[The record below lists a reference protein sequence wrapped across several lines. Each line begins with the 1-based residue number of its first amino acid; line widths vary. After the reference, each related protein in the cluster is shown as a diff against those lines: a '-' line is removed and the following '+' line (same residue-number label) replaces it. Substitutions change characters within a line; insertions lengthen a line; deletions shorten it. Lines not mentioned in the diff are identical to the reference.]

1 MTEAIDYNTDLEQLL
16 KLHAEECE
24 SLSILHRNSY
34 EKYNGRSNYINIP
47 VIILS
52 SAIGFATGIDIG
64 YANMNIILG
73 VSSIFVGI
81 IKSID
86 TYFQLG
92 KRAESHRLCSLQFQ
106 QINKKIQ
113 IELALVRSQR
123 VDAKDM
129 MNIIKTDI
137 KNLFDIAPLIDQ
149 DVIKSFQKKYGKQV
163 PNEPGKY
170 TFDAHTPN
178 LCNGLSI
185 VTVNS
190 ARNKQDYEERSSRK
204 SSRDGSPSRDN
215 NDGTHNG
222 SGGVTVVIDDAAIAK
237 ELQQRMHLYQ
247 QDQQQQQ
254 EQPQQHQQPTWSQG
268 TLQSHMPQ
276 LHHSVTIENIPVD
289 DMNND
294 INAYHASADLVSLH
308 STRASSVKSVRQDAA
323 ISATPSAAVSVTP
336 SAAISAAQSAAVS
349 ATPSAAISATPSVRQ
364 SAAVS
369 ATPSAAISA
378 TPSAAISAAQSVRQS
393 PAISATPSVRQSAAV
408 SAAQSVRQSAAQS
421 PAISVRQ
428 TPAISAAQSPA
439 ISVRQTPAVS
449 AAPSVRQS
457 PAISVR
463 QSATHSVNGE
473 SSPPI
478 QMAVFDV
485 PNDATDA
492 TDPVPEIYAVP
503 DATDSITTTTLQ
515 LTQQQLQQLLQM
527 QQQMMLDLEGQD
539 GEMM

>member
-349 ATPSAAISATPSVRQ
+349 ATPSAAISATPS
-364 SAAVS
+364 
-369 ATPSAAISA
+369 
-378 TPSAAISAAQSVRQS
+378 AAISAAQSVRQS

>member
-1 MTEAIDYNTDLEQLL
+1 MAESIDYNTDLEQLL
-16 KLHAEECE
+16 KTHAEECE

-149 DVIKSFQKKYGKQV
+149 DVIESFQKKYGHQV
-163 PNEPGKY
+163 VGTPGKY

-178 LCNGLSI
+178 LCNGLSV

-190 ARNKQDYEERSSRK
+190 ARNKQDYEERTSRK

-215 NDGTHNG
+215 GMTNNG
-222 SGGVTVVIDDAAIAK
+222 ITVVIDDATIAN
-237 ELQQRMHLYQ
+237 EIQQRRLEQPRNMVHLNQQLQHLQQMQQMHA
-247 QDQQQQQ
+247 QDMD
-254 EQPQQHQQPTWSQG
+254 G
-268 TLQSHMPQ
+268 F
-276 LHHSVTIENIPVD
+276 
-289 DMNND
+289 
-294 INAYHASADLVSLH
+294 HASADIVTVQSARSAPH
-308 STRASSVKSVRQDAA
+308 SAR
-323 ISATPSAAVSVTP
+323 PSAPNSVHP
-336 SAAISAAQSAAVS
+336 SAPHSVHPSVPHSVHQSAPHSVHQS
-349 ATPSAAISATPSVRQ
+349 APHSVHPSAH
-364 SAAVS
+364 
-369 ATPSAAISA
+369 PSAN
-378 TPSAAISAAQSVRQS
+378 PSAHPSAN
-393 PAISATPSVRQSAAV
+393 PSAHPS
-408 SAAQSVRQSAAQS
+408 
-421 PAISVRQ
+421 
-428 TPAISAAQSPA
+428 
-439 ISVRQTPAVS
+439 
-449 AAPSVRQS
+449 AP
-457 PAISVR
+457 
-463 QSATHSVNGE
+463 HSVQGDT
-473 SSPPI
+473 SPHDSI
-478 QMAVFDV
+478 VMDV
-485 PNDATDA
+485 HN
-492 TDPVPEIYAVP
+492 VP
-503 DATDSITTTTLQ
+503 DETPDLQ
-515 LTQQQLQQLLQM
+515 FTQEQLSDLEQM
-527 QQQMMLDLEGQD
+527 QQQMMQDLDGVD

>member
-1 MTEAIDYNTDLEQLL
+1 MTQQEAIDYNTDLEQLL

-64 YANMNIILG
+64 YTNMNIILG
-73 VSSIFVGI
+73 ISSIFVGI

-149 DVIKSFQKKYGKQV
+149 DVIASFQKKYGHQV
-163 PNEPGKY
+163 AGTPGKY

-215 NDGTHNG
+215 DGNKPDCSGNNG
-222 SGGVTVVIDDAAIAK
+222 SKDGNNHNNGITVVIDDASIGLEQQYK
-237 ELQQRMHLYQ
+237 SNTIYSLPHEQLQKQLQHLQVNPDVNTYRA
-247 QDQQQQQ
+247 
-254 EQPQQHQQPTWSQG
+254 T
-268 TLQSHMPQ
+268 
-276 LHHSVTIENIPVD
+276 
-289 DMNND
+289 
-294 INAYHASADLVSLH
+294 ADLVSL
-308 STRASSVKSVRQDAA
+308 
-323 ISATPSAAVSVTP
+323 
-336 SAAISAAQSAAVS
+336 QSYRV
-349 ATPSAAISATPSVRQ
+349 PSVHNTAPT
-364 SAAVS
+364 SVHNTAPNSVHGGS
-369 ATPSAAISA
+369 TPLNPDMHIIE
-378 TPSAAISAAQSVRQS
+378 T
-393 PAISATPSVRQSAAV
+393 
-408 SAAQSVRQSAAQS
+408 
-421 PAISVRQ
+421 
-428 TPAISAAQSPA
+428 
-439 ISVRQTPAVS
+439 
-449 AAPSVRQS
+449 
-457 PAISVR
+457 
-463 QSATHSVNGE
+463 
-473 SSPPI
+473 
-478 QMAVFDV
+478 
-485 PNDATDA
+485 
-492 TDPVPEIYAVP
+492 PEI
-503 DATDSITTTTLQ
+503 TEE
-515 LTQQQLQQLLQM
+515 QLQRLQI
-527 QQQMMLDLEGQD
+527 QQMMLDLNMEGENI
-539 GEMM
+539 EMM

>member
-1 MTEAIDYNTDLEQLL
+1 MSQPQQESIDYNTDLELLL

-64 YANMNIILG
+64 YEKMNIILG
-73 VSSIFVGI
+73 VGSIFVGI

-149 DVIKSFQKKYGKQV
+149 DVIEAFQKKYGKLATDDKGFLI
-163 PNEPGKY
+163 PGKY

-185 VTVNS
+185 VTINS
-190 ARNKQDYEERSSRK
+190 ARNKQDYEERASRK

-215 NDGTHNG
+215 NNDNSNG
-222 SGGVTVVIDDAAIAK
+222 GGGGGSGGGGGVTVVIDNASVAK
-237 ELQQRMHLYQ
+237 EVQEQRMQQLQQL
-247 QDQQQQQ
+247 QQQPLHPNNQLQMNLLAQQ
-254 EQPQQHQQPTWSQG
+254 LMQLQQMQQP
-268 TLQSHMPQ
+268 
-276 LHHSVTIENIPVD
+276 VIIETIPENTVIA
-289 DMNND
+289 ND
-294 INAYHASADLVSLH
+294 NFTASADLVSLH
-308 STRASSVKSVRQDAA
+308 STRKPVSPPHSSLNRSAPRSVSR
-323 ISATPSAAVSVTP
+323 
-336 SAAISAAQSAAVS
+336 
-349 ATPSAAISATPSVRQ
+349 
-364 SAAVS
+364 
-369 ATPSAAISA
+369 
-378 TPSAAISAAQSVRQS
+378 S
-393 PAISATPSVRQSAAV
+393 PATLVRSNEQ
-408 SAAQSVRQSAAQS
+408 
-421 PAISVRQ
+421 
-428 TPAISAAQSPA
+428 
-439 ISVRQTPAVS
+439 S

-457 PAISVR
+457 AAPSVHQSAAPSAHQSAAPSVHQSAAPSAHQSAAPSAH
-463 QSATHSVNGE
+463 QSATPSAHQSVHG
-473 SSPPI
+473 
-478 QMAVFDV
+478 
-485 PNDATDA
+485 
-492 TDPVPEIYAVP
+492 
-503 DATDSITTTTLQ
+503 DSTPTVQLELQEYMQPANLALQ
-515 LTQQQLQQLLQM
+515 LTQDQLAQLIQQ
-527 QQQMMLDLEGQD
+527 QQQMMQDLEGQP

>member
-1 MTEAIDYNTDLEQLL
+1 MAESIDYNTDLEQLL
-16 KLHAEECE
+16 KTHAEECE

-149 DVIKSFQKKYGKQV
+149 DVIESFQKKYGHQV
-163 PNEPGKY
+163 VGTPGKY

-178 LCNGLSI
+178 LCNGLSV

-215 NDGTHNG
+215 NDSGNNG
-222 SGGVTVVIDDAAIAK
+222 NNGPNANGITVVIDDATIAK
-237 ELQQRMHLYQ
+237 ELQQRPHNMVHLNQQLQQMQQMQQMHAQ
-247 QDQQQQQ
+247 
-254 EQPQQHQQPTWSQG
+254 
-268 TLQSHMPQ
+268 
-276 LHHSVTIENIPVD
+276 
-289 DMNND
+289 DMNGF
-294 INAYHASADLVSLH
+294 HASAD
-308 STRASSVKSVRQDAA
+308 
-323 ISATPSAAVSVTP
+323 IVTV
-336 SAAISAAQSAAVS
+336 QSARSVPHS
-349 ATPSAAISATPSVRQ
+349 ARLSASL
-364 SAAVS
+364 
-369 ATPSAAISA
+369 
-378 TPSAAISAAQSVRQS
+378 
-393 PAISATPSVRQSAAV
+393 
-408 SAAQSVRQSAAQS
+408 
-421 PAISVRQ
+421 
-428 TPAISAAQSPA
+428 
-439 ISVRQTPAVS
+439 
-449 AAPSVRQS
+449 APSVH
-457 PAISVR
+457 PSVP
-463 QSATHSVNGE
+463 HSVHP
-473 SSPPI
+473 SVHPSVPPSVNPSVPPSVNPSVPPSVHPSAPHSVHGGTTPHETI
-478 QMAVFDV
+478 IMDV
-485 PNDATDA
+485 HN
-492 TDPVPEIYAVP
+492 VP
-503 DATDSITTTTLQ
+503 DETPVLQ
-515 LTQQQLQQLLQM
+515 LTQEQLLELQQLQQ
-527 QQQMMLDLEGQD
+527 QMMQDLDGED

>member
-1 MTEAIDYNTDLEQLL
+1 MTQQESIDYNTDLEQLL

-73 VSSIFVGI
+73 VGSIFVGI

-149 DVIKSFQKKYGKQV
+149 DVIEAFQKKYGKQV
-163 PNEPGKY
+163 ANEPGKY

-215 NDGTHNG
+215 AMNNNG
-222 SGGVTVVIDDAAIAK
+222 ITVVIDNASIAN
-237 ELQQRMHLYQ
+237 EI
-247 QDQQQQQ
+247 QQQQQ
-254 EQPQQHQQPTWSQG
+254 QQQQQRLEHPHNMVHLNQQ
-268 TLQSHMPQ
+268 LQQ
-276 LHHSVTIENIPVD
+276 LQELQQMQ
-289 DMNND
+289 DMNGF
-294 INAYHASADLVSLH
+294 HASADIV
-308 STRASSVKSVRQDAA
+308 TIQ
-323 ISATPSAAVSVTP
+323 SAQRGTPSAVRTSSASLTP
-336 SAAISAAQSAAVS
+336 SAVRTSAPPSVQHSAPPSVQHS
-349 ATPSAAISATPSVRQ
+349 APHTPSAVR
-364 SAAVS
+364 
-369 ATPSAAISA
+369 T
-378 TPSAAISAAQSVRQS
+378 
-393 PAISATPSVRQSAAV
+393 
-408 SAAQSVRQSAAQS
+408 
-421 PAISVRQ
+421 
-428 TPAISAAQSPA
+428 
-439 ISVRQTPAVS
+439 S
-449 AAPSVRQS
+449 AAPSVQHSAPHTPSAVRTSAPHSTPNSVHGDAS
-457 PAISVR
+457 PHESIAIDV
-463 QSATHSVNGE
+463 H
-473 SSPPI
+473 
-478 QMAVFDV
+478 DV
-485 PNDATDA
+485 PNET
-492 TDPVPEIYAVP
+492 PG
-503 DATDSITTTTLQ
+503 LQ
-515 LTQQQLQQLLQM
+515 LTQEQVLELQHLQYL
-527 QQQMMLDLEGQD
+527 QQQMMQDLDGED

>member
-1 MTEAIDYNTDLEQLL
+1 MAESIDYNTDLEQLL

-64 YANMNIILG
+64 YEKMNIILG
-73 VSSIFVGI
+73 IGSIFVGI

-149 DVIKSFQKKYGKQV
+149 DVIRSFQKKYGKQV
-163 PNEPGKY
+163 VNEPGKY

-215 NDGTHNG
+215 DNNGGGGGGGSGG
-222 SGGVTVVIDDAAIAK
+222 SGGVTVVIDNASVAK
-237 ELQQRMHLYQ
+237 EMQQYQ
-247 QDQQQQQ
+247 QQQMQQMQQQMQQQQQ
-254 EQPQQHQQPTWSQG
+254 QQPLQPHNQFQMN
-268 TLQSHMPQ
+268 TLTQQ
-276 LHHSVTIENIPVD
+276 LQQLQQLQHVQPVIIETIPENVIYD
-289 DMNND
+289 
-294 INAYHASADLVSLH
+294 NANSFRASADFVRAPSNPVSPPRSAPRSVSRTPIRIQPSLH
-308 STRASSVKSVRQDAA
+308 QSAAQSATPSVHQSAAPSVHQSATPSAHQSKAPSAVQSAA
-323 ISATPSAAVSVTP
+323 PSIAPSAHQSKAPSATPSAAPSVHGDSTP
-336 SAAISAAQSAAVS
+336 SIQLELQEYMQQPENTA
-349 ATPSAAISATPSVRQ
+349 SV
-364 SAAVS
+364 
-369 ATPSAAISA
+369 
-378 TPSAAISAAQSVRQS
+378 
-393 PAISATPSVRQSAAV
+393 
-408 SAAQSVRQSAAQS
+408 
-421 PAISVRQ
+421 
-428 TPAISAAQSPA
+428 
-439 ISVRQTPAVS
+439 
-449 AAPSVRQS
+449 
-457 PAISVR
+457 
-463 QSATHSVNGE
+463 
-473 SSPPI
+473 
-478 QMAVFDV
+478 
-485 PNDATDA
+485 
-492 TDPVPEIYAVP
+492 
-503 DATDSITTTTLQ
+503 LQ
-515 LTQQQLQQLLQM
+515 LTQEQLQQMIEL
-527 QQQMMLDLEGQD
+527 QQQMMKDLEGED
-539 GEMM
+539 GAMM

>member
-1 MTEAIDYNTDLEQLL
+1 MAESIDYNTDLEQLL

-73 VSSIFVGI
+73 VGSIFVGI

-149 DVIKSFQKKYGKQV
+149 DVIESFQKKYGHQV
-163 PNEPGKY
+163 VGTPGKY

-178 LCNGLSI
+178 LCNGLSV

-215 NDGTHNG
+215 GGNTNGNGNDDGNG
-222 SGGVTVVIDDAAIAK
+222 ITVVIDDATITREMQK
-237 ELQQRMHLYQ
+237 LQQLQM
-247 QDQQQQQ
+247 QDLN
-254 EQPQQHQQPTWSQG
+254 G
-268 TLQSHMPQ
+268 F
-276 LHHSVTIENIPVD
+276 
-289 DMNND
+289 
-294 INAYHASADLVSLH
+294 HASADIVTLQNKVPNN
-308 STRASSVKSVRQDAA
+308 VPY
-323 ISATPSAAVSVTP
+323 SAHPSKV
-336 SAAISAAQSAAVS
+336 
-349 ATPSAAISATPSVRQ
+349 PSVQQ
-364 SAAVS
+364 SRV
-369 ATPSAAISA
+369 
-378 TPSAAISAAQSVRQS
+378 
-393 PAISATPSVRQSAAV
+393 PSVQQSRV
-408 SAAQSVRQSAAQS
+408 
-421 PAISVRQ
+421 
-428 TPAISAAQSPA
+428 
-439 ISVRQTPAVS
+439 
-449 AAPSVRQS
+449 PSVHQS
-457 PAISVR
+457 IVPSVQ
-463 QSATHSVNGE
+463 QSIVPSVQQSKVPSVQHSAPYSAQQSTMHSIHGGITPHDSNTITV
-473 SSPPI
+473 
-478 QMAVFDV
+478 QDV
-485 PNDATDA
+485 PDET
-492 TDPVPEIYAVP
+492 PV
-503 DATDSITTTTLQ
+503 LQ
-515 LTQQQLQQLLQM
+515 LTEEQLQELLALQQQQDLMM
-527 QQQMMLDLEGQD
+527 QDLEGVE

>member
-1 MTEAIDYNTDLEQLL
+1 MTESIDYNTDLEQLL

-149 DVIKSFQKKYGKQV
+149 DVIEAFQKKYGHQV
-163 PNEPGKY
+163 VGTPGKY

-215 NDGTHNG
+215 NHDT
-222 SGGVTVVIDDAAIAK
+222 GGVTVVIDNAAIAQ
-237 ELQQRMHLYQ
+237 EIQQRMQ
-247 QDQQQQQ
+247 QS
-254 EQPQQHQQPTWSQG
+254 QHQPSQHQPSQHNHI
-268 TLQSHMPQ
+268 QMNQ
-276 LHHSVTIENIPVD
+276 LHQIPVTIEPNP
-289 DMNND
+289 
-294 INAYHASADLVSLH
+294 YHASAELVSLH
-308 STRASSVKSVRQDAA
+308 STRASSVHE
-323 ISATPSAAVSVTP
+323 ISAPHGITRSPIAPPSAPPTAPPTAPP
-336 SAAISAAQSAAVS
+336 SARGNTSINVAPSVNQIIRGIVHQSLAPSVNQSMHQSLAPSVNQSMHQSVMGSAVASAAQS
-349 ATPSAAISATPSVRQ
+349 I
-364 SAAVS
+364 
-369 ATPSAAISA
+369 
-378 TPSAAISAAQSVRQS
+378 
-393 PAISATPSVRQSAAV
+393 
-408 SAAQSVRQSAAQS
+408 
-421 PAISVRQ
+421 
-428 TPAISAAQSPA
+428 
-439 ISVRQTPAVS
+439 
-449 AAPSVRQS
+449 
-457 PAISVR
+457 
-463 QSATHSVNGE
+463 HGE

-478 QMAVFDV
+478 QLDVHDV
-485 PNDATDA
+485 PTHAIP
-492 TDPVPEIYAVP
+492 PVEH
-503 DATDSITTTTLQ
+503 DTMTTLQ
-515 LTQQQLQQLLQM
+515 LTQEQLQQLVIM
-527 QQQMMLDLEGQD
+527 QQQMLQDIEGQD

>member
-1 MTEAIDYNTDLEQLL
+1 MTQQEAIDYNTDLEQLL

-64 YANMNIILG
+64 YEKMNIILG
-73 VSSIFVGI
+73 VGSIFVGI

-149 DVIKSFQKKYGKQV
+149 DVIESFQKKYGKQI
-163 PNEPGKY
+163 PNQPGKY

-215 NDGTHNG
+215 NDGNHNG
-222 SGGVTVVIDDAAIAK
+222 SGGVTVVIDDAAIAN

-247 QDQQQQQ
+247 QEQQQQQ
-254 EQPQQHQQPTWSQG
+254 QPTWRQDA
-268 TLQSHMPQ
+268 LQSHMPQ
-276 LHHSVTIENIPVD
+276 MHHSVTIENIPVD
-289 DMNND
+289 DMNN
-294 INAYHASADLVSLH
+294 AYQASADIVSLH
-308 STRASSVKSVRQDAA
+308 STRASSVKSVRQSATTHNPAVSVRQSPAISATQSMQHSPAISVRQTPAISMQQSAAQSPA
-323 ISATPSAAVSVTP
+323 ISATPSMQ
-336 SAAISAAQSAAVS
+336 QSAA
-349 ATPSAAISATPSVRQ
+349 
-364 SAAVS
+364 
-369 ATPSAAISA
+369 
-378 TPSAAISAAQSVRQS
+378 QS
-393 PAISATPSVRQSAAV
+393 PAISATPSVRQSAT
-408 SAAQSVRQSAAQS
+408 Q
-421 PAISVRQ
+421 
-428 TPAISAAQSPA
+428 
-439 ISVRQTPAVS
+439 
-449 AAPSVRQS
+449 
-457 PAISVR
+457 
-463 QSATHSVNGE
+463 SVNGE

-478 QMAVFDV
+478 QMIDDA
-485 PNDATDA
+485 NDA
-492 TDPVPEIYAVP
+492 VPEIYAVP
-503 DATDSITTTTLQ
+503 DASDIHNATDAVPEIYTVPDANDAITTTTLQ
-515 LTQQQLQQLLQM
+515 LTEQQLQQLLQM

>member
-1 MTEAIDYNTDLEQLL
+1 MRIQIFLQFLRRIISYDHGGAGWCFELSDIYSRITYSNTKYWVTSKNKIAPKYIAIYMMTESIDYNTDLEQLL

-92 KRAESHRLCSLQFQ
+92 KRAETHRLCSLQFQ

-149 DVIKSFQKKYGKQV
+149 DVIEAFQKKYGHQV
-163 PNEPGKY
+163 VGTPGKY

-204 SSRDGSPSRDN
+204 SSRDGSPARDN
-215 NDGTHNG
+215 NHDA
-222 SGGVTVVIDDAAIAK
+222 GGVTVVIDDATIAQ
-237 ELQQRMHLYQ
+237 EIQQRIQQSQQSQQPQSHQPQSHQPQSHQPQSHQPQSHYNHIHMNQLQQT
-247 QDQQQQQ
+247 
-254 EQPQQHQQPTWSQG
+254 P
-268 TLQSHMPQ
+268 
-276 LHHSVTIENIPVD
+276 VTIEFNP
-289 DMNND
+289 
-294 INAYHASADLVSLH
+294 YHASADLVSLH
-308 STRASSVKSVRQDAA
+308 STRASSVNRSVPHTPRAPLNAIVTSVNSIANPIVSVRE
-323 ISATPSAAVSVTP
+323 SVNPSVRESVNP
-336 SAAISAAQSAAVS
+336 SVRGSVNPSVRESVNPSVRESVNPSVRESAAITAVAS
-349 ATPSAAISATPSVRQ
+349 ATQ
-364 SAAVS
+364 S
-369 ATPSAAISA
+369 I
-378 TPSAAISAAQSVRQS
+378 
-393 PAISATPSVRQSAAV
+393 
-408 SAAQSVRQSAAQS
+408 
-421 PAISVRQ
+421 
-428 TPAISAAQSPA
+428 
-439 ISVRQTPAVS
+439 
-449 AAPSVRQS
+449 
-457 PAISVR
+457 
-463 QSATHSVNGE
+463 HGD

-478 QMAVFDV
+478 QMDVHDV
-485 PNDATDA
+485 PTNATPHVDHD
-492 TDPVPEIYAVP
+492 TM
-503 DATDSITTTTLQ
+503 TTLQ
-515 LTQQQLQQLLQM
+515 LTQEQLQQLLLM
-527 QQQMMLDLEGQD
+527 QQQMLQDIEGQD

>member
-1 MTEAIDYNTDLEQLL
+1 MAESIDYNTDLEQLL
-16 KLHAEECE
+16 KTHAEECE

-149 DVIKSFQKKYGKQV
+149 DVIESFQKKYGHQV
-163 PNEPGKY
+163 ADTPGKY

-190 ARNKQDYEERSSRK
+190 ARNKQDYEERTSRK

-215 NDGTHNG
+215 NDNNNG
-222 SGGVTVVIDDAAIAK
+222 GGGGGGGGGGVTVVIDNASVAK
-237 ELQQRMHLYQ
+237 EMQEQRMQ
-247 QDQQQQQ
+247 QYQQQQQ
-254 EQPQQHQQPTWSQG
+254 MQMQQPLQPHNQFQMKTLSQQ
-268 TLQSHMPQ
+268 LQQ
-276 LHHSVTIENIPVD
+276 LQPVIIETIPESNNNIIHA
-289 DMNND
+289 NSFR
-294 INAYHASADLVSLH
+294 ASADFVRAPSNPVSPPHSAPRSVSRTPIRNQLSIHQSAVPSVAPSLH
-308 STRASSVKSVRQDAA
+308 Q
-323 ISATPSAAVSVTP
+323 SAHQSAVPSAH
-336 SAAISAAQSAAVS
+336 Q
-349 ATPSAAISATPSVRQ
+349 
-364 SAAVS
+364 
-369 ATPSAAISA
+369 
-378 TPSAAISAAQSVRQS
+378 
-393 PAISATPSVRQSAAV
+393 
-408 SAAQSVRQSAAQS
+408 
-421 PAISVRQ
+421 
-428 TPAISAAQSPA
+428 
-439 ISVRQTPAVS
+439 S
-449 AAPSVRQS
+449 AAPS
-457 PAISVR
+457 AH
-463 QSATHSVNGE
+463 QSAVPSAHQSVHGDSTPVVLE
-473 SSPPI
+473 
-478 QMAVFDV
+478 
-485 PNDATDA
+485 
-492 TDPVPEIYAVP
+492 VPEH
-503 DATDSITTTTLQ
+503 TSLQ
-515 LTQQQLQQLLQM
+515 FTQEQLQQLLQ
-527 QQQMMLDLEGQD
+527 QQEQMMKDLDGQD

>member
-1 MTEAIDYNTDLEQLL
+1 MTQQEAIDYNTDLEQLL

-215 NDGTHNG
+215 NDGNHNG

-247 QDQQQQQ
+247 QEQQQQQ
-254 EQPQQHQQPTWSQG
+254 QQHQQQQQQQQQPTWSQG

-276 LHHSVTIENIPVD
+276 MHHSVTIENIPVD

-294 INAYHASADLVSLH
+294 INAYQASADLVSLH
-308 STRASSVKSVRQDAA
+308 STRASSVKSVR
-323 ISATPSAAVSVTP
+323 P
-336 SAAISAAQSAAVS
+336 
-349 ATPSAAISATPSVRQ
+349 
-364 SAAVS
+364 
-369 ATPSAAISA
+369 
-378 TPSAAISAAQSVRQS
+378 
-393 PAISATPSVRQSAAV
+393 
-408 SAAQSVRQSAAQS
+408 SAAQSVRQSATQS
-421 PAISVRQ
+421 VQ
-428 TPAISAAQSPA
+428 QSAA
-439 ISVRQTPAVS
+439 I
-449 AAPSVRQS
+449 SVRQS

-463 QSATHSVNGE
+463 QSPAISATQSPAISVRQTPVISATQSVRQTPAVSATQSVRQSATVSAAQSVNGE

-492 TDPVPEIYAVP
+492 TDAVPEIYAVP
-503 DATDSITTTTLQ
+503 DVSDVHNATDAVPDANDAITTTTLQ

>member
-1 MTEAIDYNTDLEQLL
+1 MIYQLFIMSESIDYNTDLEQLL
-16 KLHAEECE
+16 KTHAEECE

-149 DVIKSFQKKYGKQV
+149 DVIESFQKKYGHQV
-163 PNEPGKY
+163 ADTPGKY

-215 NDGTHNG
+215 GNNG
-222 SGGVTVVIDDAAIAK
+222 NNGNNGITVVIDNAAIANDMHDHQHQPLQPYNLDQLNHQ
-237 ELQQRMHLYQ
+237 LQQFQ
-247 QDQQQQQ
+247 QIQIQDINGFR
-254 EQPQQHQQPTWSQG
+254 TSADIVA
-268 TLQSHMPQ
+268 LQNAPSAP
-276 LHHSVTIENIPVD
+276 HSVRLDNSVPR
-289 DMNND
+289 
-294 INAYHASADLVSLH
+294 
-308 STRASSVKSVRQDAA
+308 STAPNTPHDVRLDNSVPRSTAPNTPHDVRIDNSVPRNTAPN
-323 ISATPSAAVSVTP
+323 TPHDVRLSNSVP
-336 SAAISAAQSAAVS
+336 
-349 ATPSAAISATPSVRQ
+349 R
-364 SAAVS
+364 
-369 ATPSAAISA
+369 
-378 TPSAAISAAQSVRQS
+378 
-393 PAISATPSVRQSAAV
+393 
-408 SAAQSVRQSAAQS
+408 
-421 PAISVRQ
+421 
-428 TPAISAAQSPA
+428 
-439 ISVRQTPAVS
+439 S
-449 AAPSVRQS
+449 AAPSVRLS
-457 PAISVR
+457 NSVPR
-463 QSATHSVNGE
+463 SAAPSAPHSAAPSAPHSAAPSVHHSAAPSVHHSAAPSVHHSAAPSVHHSAAPSVHG
-473 SSPPI
+473 
-478 QMAVFDV
+478 DTT
-485 PNDATDA
+485 PNDSIIIDVQDVIVQDET
-492 TDPVPEIYAVP
+492 PV
-503 DATDSITTTTLQ
+503 LQ
-515 LTQQQLQQLLQM
+515 LTQEQLQQLQQLQHM
-527 QQQMMLDLEGQD
+527 RLDLEGDD
-539 GEMM
+539 GMM

>member
-1 MTEAIDYNTDLEQLL
+1 MTQQEAIDYNTDLEQLL

-215 NDGTHNG
+215 NDGNHNG

-247 QDQQQQQ
+247 QEQQQQQ
-254 EQPQQHQQPTWSQG
+254 QQHQQQQQQQQQPTWSQG

-276 LHHSVTIENIPVD
+276 MHHSVTIENIPVD

-294 INAYHASADLVSLH
+294 INAYQASADLVSLH
-308 STRASSVKSVRQDAA
+308 STRASSVKSVR
-323 ISATPSAAVSVTP
+323 PSAA
-336 SAAISAAQSAAVS
+336 Q
-349 ATPSAAISATPSVRQ
+349 SVRQ
-364 SAAVS
+364 SATQSVQQ
-369 ATPSAAISA
+369 SAAI
-378 TPSAAISAAQSVRQS
+378 SVRQS
-393 PAISATPSVRQSAAV
+393 PAISAT
-408 SAAQSVRQSAAQS
+408 QS

-428 TPAISAAQSPA
+428 TPVISATQ
-439 ISVRQTPAVS
+439 SVRQTPAVS
-449 AAPSVRQS
+449 ATQ
-457 PAISVR
+457 SVR
-463 QSATHSVNGE
+463 QSATVSAAQSVNGE

-492 TDPVPEIYAVP
+492 TDAVPEIYAVP
-503 DATDSITTTTLQ
+503 DVSDVHNATDAVPDANDAITTTTLQ

>member
-1 MTEAIDYNTDLEQLL
+1 MTQQEAIDYNTDLEQLL

-149 DVIKSFQKKYGKQV
+149 DVIRSFQKKYGHQV
-163 PNEPGKY
+163 AGTPGKY

-178 LCNGLSI
+178 LCNGLSV

-237 ELQQRMHLYQ
+237 ELQQRMQLYQ
-247 QDQQQQQ
+247 QEQQHQQQQQ
-254 EQPQQHQQPTWSQG
+254 QQQQQQPTWSQG

-276 LHHSVTIENIPVD
+276 MHHSVTIENIPVD

-294 INAYHASADLVSLH
+294 INAYHASADIVSLH
-308 STRASSVKSVRQDAA
+308 STRASSVKSVRPDAA
-323 ISATPSAAVSVTP
+323 ISAT
-336 SAAISAAQSAAVS
+336 QSAAV
-349 ATPSAAISATPSVRQ
+349 SATPSVRQ

-369 ATPSAAISA
+369 ATPS
-378 TPSAAISAAQSVRQS
+378 
-393 PAISATPSVRQSAAV
+393 VRQSA
-408 SAAQSVRQSAAQS
+408 
-421 PAISVRQ
+421 AISVRQ
-428 TPAISAAQSPA
+428 TPAVSMQQSAAISATQSPA

-492 TDPVPEIYAVP
+492 TDATDPVPEIYAVP
-503 DATDSITTTTLQ
+503 DANDAITTTTLQ

>member
-1 MTEAIDYNTDLEQLL
+1 MAESIDYNTDLEQLL

-73 VSSIFVGI
+73 VGSIFVGI

-149 DVIKSFQKKYGKQV
+149 DVIEAFQKKYGKQV
-163 PNEPGKY
+163 ANEPGKY

-215 NDGTHNG
+215 NNNNNDGNG
-222 SGGVTVVIDDAAIAK
+222 NGNGITVVIDDATIAN
-237 ELQQRMHLYQ
+237 ELQKQYQ
-247 QDQQQQQ
+247 H
-254 EQPQQHQQPTWSQG
+254 QQHQQQHQ
-268 TLQSHMPQ
+268 LQQ
-276 LHHSVTIENIPVD
+276 LQQPHNMFQLNQQLQQLQHLQNQVIIDTVPDNINNNYN
-289 DMNND
+289 NND
-294 INAYHASADLVSLH
+294 NNDMYHASAELVSLH
-308 STRASSVKSVRQDAA
+308 STRASSVKPVSPPRSAPRSAPRSVSRSVPHSVPQSVPHSAPRSA
-323 ISATPSAAVSVTP
+323 PQSAPHSAPHSAPQSVPHSAPRSAPRSAPQSVPQSAPRSAPRSVTAVSPVQSAPISAT
-336 SAAISAAQSAAVS
+336 QSA
-349 ATPSAAISATPSVRQ
+349 PISATQ
-364 SAAVS
+364 SAQ
-369 ATPSAAISA
+369 
-378 TPSAAISAAQSVRQS
+378 QSVHGDSS
-393 PAISATPSVRQSAAV
+393 PQLYLESNEAIAEISEVHDV
-408 SAAQSVRQSAAQS
+408 
-421 PAISVRQ
+421 ISV
-428 TPAISAAQSPA
+428 
-439 ISVRQTPAVS
+439 
-449 AAPSVRQS
+449 
-457 PAISVR
+457 
-463 QSATHSVNGE
+463 
-473 SSPPI
+473 PPDT
-478 QMAVFDV
+478 A
-485 PNDATDA
+485 
-492 TDPVPEIYAVP
+492 
-503 DATDSITTTTLQ
+503 TTLQ
-515 LTQQQLQQLLQM
+515 LTQEQLTQLLAL
-527 QQQMMLDLEGQD
+527 QQQMMQDLEGQE

>member
-1 MTEAIDYNTDLEQLL
+1 MMTQQEAIDYNTDLEQLL

-149 DVIKSFQKKYGKQV
+149 DVVRSFQKKYGKQV

-215 NDGTHNG
+215 NDGNHNG

-237 ELQQRMHLYQ
+237 ELQQRMQLSQ
-247 QDQQQQQ
+247 QEQQQQQ
-254 EQPQQHQQPTWSQG
+254 QQHQQQHQPHPTWNQDA
-268 TLQSHMPQ
+268 LQSHMPQ
-276 LHHSVTIENIPVD
+276 MHHSVTIENIPVD

-294 INAYHASADLVSLH
+294 INAYQASADIVSLH
-308 STRASSVKSVRQDAA
+308 STRASSVKSVRPDTI
-323 ISATPSAAVSVTP
+323 ISAT
-336 SAAISAAQSAAVS
+336 Q
-349 ATPSAAISATPSVRQ
+349 
-364 SAAVS
+364 
-369 ATPSAAISA
+369 
-378 TPSAAISAAQSVRQS
+378 
-393 PAISATPSVRQSAAV
+393 
-408 SAAQSVRQSAAQS
+408 
-421 PAISVRQ
+421 SVRQ
-428 TPAISAAQSPA
+428 TPAISAAISATQSVRHSAAMSATQSPA
-439 ISVRQTPAVS
+439 VSAAISATQSVRQTPAIS
-449 AAPSVRQS
+449 ATQ
-457 PAISVR
+457 SVR
-463 QSATHSVNGE
+463 QSATQSPAVSVRQSATQSPAVSVQHSAAISATQSVRQSATQSVNGE

-485 PNDATDA
+485 PNDANDA
-492 TDPVPEIYAVP
+492 NDAVPEIYAVP
-503 DATDSITTTTLQ
+503 DANDAITTTTLQ

>member
-1 MTEAIDYNTDLEQLL
+1 MTWACRIQFNFIDIIAISFNNLIENKIAFKDIAIVSMTESIDYNTDLEQLL

-64 YANMNIILG
+64 YEKMNIILG
-73 VSSIFVGI
+73 ISSIFVGI

-149 DVIKSFQKKYGKQV
+149 DVIEKFKKKYGHQN
-163 PNEPGKY
+163 PNSPGKY

-185 VTVNS
+185 VTINS
-190 ARNKQDYEERSSRK
+190 AKNKQDYEERSSRK

-215 NDGTHNG
+215 TS
-222 SGGVTVVIDDAAIAK
+222 SGGNNNNGGNNGNNGITVVIDDAAIAL
-237 ELQQRMHLYQ
+237 E
-247 QDQQQQQ
+247 
-254 EQPQQHQQPTWSQG
+254 QQHQQQPHQQQLIEVNHKLQLHQLQQQLQQFQQ
-268 TLQSHMPQ
+268 LQSTAAQTPRSDQ
-276 LHHSVTIENIPVD
+276 IVVDIPVPV
-289 DMNND
+289 N
-294 INAYHASADLVSLH
+294 YVASADLVSLH
-308 STRASSVKSVRQDAA
+308 SSKH
-323 ISATPSAAVSVTP
+323 VSRG
-336 SAAISAAQSAAVS
+336 
-349 ATPSAAISATPSVRQ
+349 PSVRQ
-364 SAAVS
+364 SR
-369 ATPSAAISA
+369 I
-378 TPSAAISAAQSVRQS
+378 QSVQNS
-393 PAISATPSVRQSAAV
+393 VQNSVHNTAPNSVHNTAPNSVHGGTTPLNS
-408 SAAQSVRQSAAQS
+408 
-421 PAISVRQ
+421 
-428 TPAISAAQSPA
+428 
-439 ISVRQTPAVS
+439 
-449 AAPSVRQS
+449 
-457 PAISVR
+457 
-463 QSATHSVNGE
+463 NE
-473 SSPPI
+473 SI
-478 QMAVFDV
+478 ITEITEITEEQLQQMQQV
-485 PNDATDA
+485 
-492 TDPVPEIYAVP
+492 
-503 DATDSITTTTLQ
+503 
-515 LTQQQLQQLLQM
+515 QQLQQIM
-527 QQQMMLDLEGQD
+527 SDLEGED

>member
-1 MTEAIDYNTDLEQLL
+1 MTESIDYNTDLEQLL

-64 YANMNIILG
+64 YEKMNIILG
-73 VSSIFVGI
+73 IGSIFVGI

-149 DVIKSFQKKYGKQV
+149 DVIRSFQKKYGKQV
-163 PNEPGKY
+163 VNEPGKY

-215 NDGTHNG
+215 DNNG
-222 SGGVTVVIDDAAIAK
+222 GGGGGGGGGGVTVVIDNASVAK
-237 ELQQRMHLYQ
+237 EMQQY
-247 QDQQQQQ
+247 QQQQM
-254 EQPQQHQQPTWSQG
+254 QQMQQQMQQQQP
-268 TLQSHMPQ
+268 LQPHNQFQMNALTQQ
-276 LHHSVTIENIPVD
+276 LQQMQQMQQMQQQQPIIIETIPENVIYD
-289 DMNND
+289 
-294 INAYHASADLVSLH
+294 NANSFRASADFVRAPSNPVSPPRSAPRSVSRTPIRIQPSLH
-308 STRASSVKSVRQDAA
+308 QTAAPSVH
-323 ISATPSAAVSVTP
+323 
-336 SAAISAAQSAAVS
+336 QSAA
-349 ATPSAAISATPSVRQ
+349 PSIAPSVHQ
-364 SAAVS
+364 SAA
-369 ATPSAAISA
+369 PSIA
-378 TPSAAISAAQSVRQS
+378 
-393 PAISATPSVRQSAAV
+393 PSVHQSAAP
-408 SAAQSVRQSAAQS
+408 SAVQSVAPSVHQSAAPSIAPSAHQS
-421 PAISVRQ
+421 KAP
-428 TPAISAAQSPA
+428 SAVQ
-439 ISVRQTPAVS
+439 S
-449 AAPSVRQS
+449 AAPSVHGDSTPSIQLELQEYMQQ
-457 PAISVR
+457 PENTASV
-463 QSATHSVNGE
+463 
-473 SSPPI
+473 
-478 QMAVFDV
+478 
-485 PNDATDA
+485 
-492 TDPVPEIYAVP
+492 
-503 DATDSITTTTLQ
+503 LQ
-515 LTQQQLQQLLQM
+515 LTQEQLQQLIEL
-527 QQQMMLDLEGQD
+527 QQQMMKDLEGED
-539 GEMM
+539 GAMM

>member
-1 MTEAIDYNTDLEQLL
+1 MMTQQEAIDYNTDLEQLL

-149 DVIKSFQKKYGKQV
+149 DVVRSFQKKYGKQV

-215 NDGTHNG
+215 NDGNHNG

-237 ELQQRMHLYQ
+237 ELQQRMQLSQ
-247 QDQQQQQ
+247 QEQQQQQ
-254 EQPQQHQQPTWSQG
+254 QQHQQQHQQHPTWNQDA
-268 TLQSHMPQ
+268 LQSHMPQ
-276 LHHSVTIENIPVD
+276 MHHSVTIENIPVD

-294 INAYHASADLVSLH
+294 INAYQASADIVSLH
-308 STRASSVKSVRQDAA
+308 STRASSVKSVRPDTI
-323 ISATPSAAVSVTP
+323 ISAT
-336 SAAISAAQSAAVS
+336 Q
-349 ATPSAAISATPSVRQ
+349 
-364 SAAVS
+364 
-369 ATPSAAISA
+369 
-378 TPSAAISAAQSVRQS
+378 
-393 PAISATPSVRQSAAV
+393 
-408 SAAQSVRQSAAQS
+408 
-421 PAISVRQ
+421 SVRQ
-428 TPAISAAQSPA
+428 TPAISAAISATQSVRHSAAMSATQSPA
-439 ISVRQTPAVS
+439 VSAAISATQSVRQTPAIS
-449 AAPSVRQS
+449 ATQ
-457 PAISVR
+457 SVR
-463 QSATHSVNGE
+463 QSATQSPAVSVRQSATQSPAVSVQHSAAISATQSVRQSATQSVNGE

-485 PNDATDA
+485 PNDANDA
-492 TDPVPEIYAVP
+492 NDAVPEIYAVP
-503 DATDSITTTTLQ
+503 DANDAITTTTLQ

>member
-1 MTEAIDYNTDLEQLL
+1 MAESIDYNTDLEQLL
-16 KLHAEECE
+16 KTHAEECE

-149 DVIKSFQKKYGKQV
+149 DVIESFQKKYGHQV
-163 PNEPGKY
+163 ADTPGKY

-204 SSRDGSPSRDN
+204 SSRDGSPTRDN
-215 NDGTHNG
+215 NAG
-222 SGGVTVVIDDAAIAK
+222 GGVTVVIDDATIAK
-237 ELQQRMHLYQ
+237 EMQQRMQQYQ
-247 QDQQQQQ
+247 QTNWNQSS
-254 EQPQQHQQPTWSQG
+254 QPQNELQPHNNFIQ
-268 TLQSHMPQ
+268 LPQ
-276 LHHSVTIENIPVD
+276 LQTIAT
-289 DMNND
+289 
-294 INAYHASADLVSLH
+294 NANGYRASADLVSLH
-308 STRASSVKSVRQDAA
+308 STRSSSVKPVSPPRSHRASLIMNQTMVPNAVPSVVPSLRQSVHQ
-323 ISATPSAAVSVTP
+323 SAVPSVVPSAVPSVHQ
-336 SAAISAAQSAAVS
+336 SVHQSAV
-349 ATPSAAISATPSVRQ
+349 PSVH
-364 SAAVS
+364 
-369 ATPSAAISA
+369 
-378 TPSAAISAAQSVRQS
+378 QSVNQ
-393 PAISATPSVRQSAAV
+393 
-408 SAAQSVRQSAAQS
+408 
-421 PAISVRQ
+421 
-428 TPAISAAQSPA
+428 
-439 ISVRQTPAVS
+439 S
-449 AAPSVRQS
+449 AAPSVN
-457 PAISVR
+457 
-463 QSATHSVNGE
+463 QSAAPSVHGD
-473 SSPPI
+473 SSPRI
-478 QMAVFDV
+478 QLDVQDVHDV
-485 PNDATDA
+485 PTY
-492 TDPVPEIYAVP
+492 TDPSTVVHEH
-503 DATDSITTTTLQ
+503 DTMTTLQ
-515 LTQQQLQQLLQM
+515 LTQDQLQQLLQL
-527 QQQMMLDLEGQD
+527 QQQMLQDMD

>member
-1 MTEAIDYNTDLEQLL
+1 MSQPQQESIDYNTDLELLL

-64 YANMNIILG
+64 YEKMNIILG
-73 VSSIFVGI
+73 VGSIFVGI

-149 DVIKSFQKKYGKQV
+149 DVIEAFQKKYGKLATDANGYIV
-163 PNEPGKY
+163 PGKY

-185 VTVNS
+185 VTINS
-190 ARNKQDYEERSSRK
+190 ARNKQDYEERASRK

-215 NDGTHNG
+215 NNNNNG
-222 SGGVTVVIDDAAIAK
+222 GSGGGGGGGGGVTVVIDDASIAK
-237 ELQQRMHLYQ
+237 EVQEQRMQQLQQL
-247 QDQQQQQ
+247 QQQPLHPNNQLQMNMLAQQ
-254 EQPQQHQQPTWSQG
+254 LMQLQQMQQP
-268 TLQSHMPQ
+268 
-276 LHHSVTIENIPVD
+276 VIIETIPENTVIT
-289 DMNND
+289 ND
-294 INAYHASADLVSLH
+294 NFTASADLVSLH
-308 STRASSVKSVRQDAA
+308 STRKPVSPPHSSLNRSAPRSVSR
-323 ISATPSAAVSVTP
+323 SPATLIRSNE
-336 SAAISAAQSAAVS
+336 QSAA
-349 ATPSAAISATPSVRQ
+349 PSAHKSAAPSAHQSAEPSARQ
-364 SAAVS
+364 SAA
-369 ATPSAAISA
+369 PSAQQ
-378 TPSAAISAAQSVRQS
+378 TAAPAAHQ
-393 PAISATPSVRQSAAV
+393 
-408 SAAQSVRQSAAQS
+408 
-421 PAISVRQ
+421 
-428 TPAISAAQSPA
+428 
-439 ISVRQTPAVS
+439 S

-457 PAISVR
+457 AAPSAH
-463 QSATHSVNGE
+463 QSAAPSAHQSAVQSAQQSVHGDSTPVALDVNE
-473 SSPPI
+473 YIQQPI
-478 QMAVFDV
+478 DLA
-485 PNDATDA
+485 
-492 TDPVPEIYAVP
+492 
-503 DATDSITTTTLQ
+503 LQ
-515 LTQQQLQQLLQM
+515 LTQDQLAQLIQQ
-527 QQQMMLDLEGQD
+527 QQQMMQDLEGQP

>member
-1 MTEAIDYNTDLEQLL
+1 MAESIDYNTDLEQLL
-16 KLHAEECE
+16 KTHAEECE

-149 DVIKSFQKKYGKQV
+149 DVIESFQKKYGHQV
-163 PNEPGKY
+163 VGTPGKY

-178 LCNGLSI
+178 LCNGLSV

-190 ARNKQDYEERSSRK
+190 ARNKQDYEERTSRK

-215 NDGTHNG
+215 NDGGNNG
-222 SGGVTVVIDDAAIAK
+222 NNANGITVVIDDATIAK
-237 ELQQRMHLYQ
+237 ELQQRRL
-247 QDQQQQQ
+247 
-254 EQPQQHQQPTWSQG
+254 EQPHNIVHLNQ
-268 TLQSHMPQ
+268 Q
-276 LHHSVTIENIPVD
+276 LHHLQQMQTLAQ
-289 DMNND
+289 DMD
-294 INAYHASADLVSLH
+294 GFHASADIVTVQSARSAPH
-308 STRASSVKSVRQDAA
+308 SAR
-323 ISATPSAAVSVTP
+323 PSANP
-336 SAAISAAQSAAVS
+336 SAPHSARLSAS
-349 ATPSAAISATPSVRQ
+349 L
-364 SAAVS
+364 
-369 ATPSAAISA
+369 
-378 TPSAAISAAQSVRQS
+378 
-393 PAISATPSVRQSAAV
+393 
-408 SAAQSVRQSAAQS
+408 
-421 PAISVRQ
+421 
-428 TPAISAAQSPA
+428 
-439 ISVRQTPAVS
+439 
-449 AAPSVRQS
+449 APSVNPSAPHSARLS
-457 PAISVR
+457 ASLAPSVNPSVNPSMNP
-463 QSATHSVNGE
+463 SANPSANPSVNPSANPSAPHSVHGE
-473 SSPPI
+473 TTPHETI
-478 QMAVFDV
+478 IMDV
-485 PNDATDA
+485 HN
-492 TDPVPEIYAVP
+492 VP
-503 DATDSITTTTLQ
+503 DETPVLQ
-515 LTQQQLQQLLQM
+515 LTQEQLLELQQLQQ
-527 QQQMMLDLEGQD
+527 QMMQDLNGED

>member
-1 MTEAIDYNTDLEQLL
+1 MTESIDYNTDLEQLL

-149 DVIKSFQKKYGKQV
+149 DVIEAFQKKYGHQV
-163 PNEPGKY
+163 VGTPGKY

-215 NDGTHNG
+215 TDGNNNG
-222 SGGVTVVIDDAAIAK
+222 TGGVTVVIDDAAIAK
-237 ELQQRMHLYQ
+237 EMQQRMQ
-247 QDQQQQQ
+247 QFQQSNWNQSSQQQ
-254 EQPQQHQQPTWSQG
+254 EELQPHNFIQ
-268 TLQSHMPQ
+268 LPQ
-276 LHHSVTIENIPVD
+276 LQTIETTPNG
-289 DMNND
+289 
-294 INAYHASADLVSLH
+294 YRASADLVSLH
-308 STRASSVKSVRQDAA
+308 STRSSSVKPVSPPHSQRASIIMNQNVVPNVVPSLRQSAA
-323 ISATPSAAVSVTP
+323 ISAVPSMHQ
-336 SAAISAAQSAAVS
+336 SAAISAAPSMHQSIAPSMV
-349 ATPSAAISATPSVRQ
+349 PSAVP
-364 SAAVS
+364 
-369 ATPSAAISA
+369 
-378 TPSAAISAAQSVRQS
+378 SAAQS
-393 PAISATPSVRQSAAV
+393 I
-408 SAAQSVRQSAAQS
+408 
-421 PAISVRQ
+421 
-428 TPAISAAQSPA
+428 
-439 ISVRQTPAVS
+439 
-449 AAPSVRQS
+449 
-457 PAISVR
+457 
-463 QSATHSVNGE
+463 HGD
-473 SSPPI
+473 SSPRI
-478 QMAVFDV
+478 QLEFQEVHDV
-485 PNDATDA
+485 PTNA
-492 TDPVPEIYAVP
+492 DPNAGVH
-503 DATDSITTTTLQ
+503 DHDTMTTLQ
-515 LTQQQLQQLLQM
+515 LTQEQLQQLLQL
-527 QQQMMLDLEGQD
+527 QQQMLQD
-539 GEMM
+539 IDGENGEMM

>member
-1 MTEAIDYNTDLEQLL
+1 MTQQESIDYNTDLEQLL

-73 VSSIFVGI
+73 VGSIFVGI

-149 DVIKSFQKKYGKQV
+149 DVIEAFQKKYGKQV
-163 PNEPGKY
+163 ANEPGKY

-215 NDGTHNG
+215 NNNNNNNNNDGNG
-222 SGGVTVVIDDAAIAK
+222 ITVVIDDATIAN
-237 ELQQRMHLYQ
+237 ELQKQYQ
-247 QDQQQQQ
+247 QQHHQHQ
-254 EQPQQHQQPTWSQG
+254 QQHQLQQLQQPHNMFQLNQQ
-268 TLQSHMPQ
+268 LQQ
-276 LHHSVTIENIPVD
+276 LQHLQNQVIIDTVPDNINNNNN
-289 DMNND
+289 NND
-294 INAYHASADLVSLH
+294 NNDNNDMYHASAELVSLH
-308 STRASSVKSVRQDAA
+308 STRASSVKPVSPPRSAPRSAPRSVSRIVPQSVPHSAPQSA
-323 ISATPSAAVSVTP
+323 PHSAPRSAPQSAPQSVPHSAPQSAPHSAPRSAPQSAPQSVPHSAPRSVPQSAPHSAPRSAPQSVPHSVPHSAPHSAPRSAPHSAPRSVTAVSPVQSVPISATQSAPISARQSVHGDSSP
-336 SAAISAAQSAAVS
+336 QLYLESNEAISETNAMSEV
-349 ATPSAAISATPSVRQ
+349 
-364 SAAVS
+364 
-369 ATPSAAISA
+369 
-378 TPSAAISAAQSVRQS
+378 
-393 PAISATPSVRQSAAV
+393 
-408 SAAQSVRQSAAQS
+408 
-421 PAISVRQ
+421 
-428 TPAISAAQSPA
+428 
-439 ISVRQTPAVS
+439 
-449 AAPSVRQS
+449 
-457 PAISVR
+457 
-463 QSATHSVNGE
+463 H
-473 SSPPI
+473 
-478 QMAVFDV
+478 DV
-485 PNDATDA
+485 MS
-492 TDPVPEIYAVP
+492 VP
-503 DATDSITTTTLQ
+503 DTATTLQ
-515 LTQQQLQQLLQM
+515 LTQEQLTQLLAL
-527 QQQMMLDLEGQD
+527 QQQMMQDLEGQE